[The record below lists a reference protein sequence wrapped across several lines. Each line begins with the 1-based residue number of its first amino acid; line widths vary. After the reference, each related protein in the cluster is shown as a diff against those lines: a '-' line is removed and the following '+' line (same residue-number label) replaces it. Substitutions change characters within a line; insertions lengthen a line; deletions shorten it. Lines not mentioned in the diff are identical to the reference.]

1 MTLIERIDA
10 DLFWF
15 YPRLSAPVRV
25 IRVLLT
31 PSLPHIALLKTLAR
45 VINEEVGIEG
55 LETDG
60 YRRAA

>member
-1 MTLIERIDA
+1 
-10 DLFWF
+10 
-15 YPRLSAPVRV
+15 
-25 IRVLLT
+25 
-31 PSLPHIALLKTLAR
+31 LPYIALLKTLAR

>member
-1 MTLIERIDA
+1 
-10 DLFWF
+10 
-15 YPRLSAPVRV
+15 
-25 IRVLLT
+25 
-31 PSLPHIALLKTLAR
+31 LLKTLAR